1 MPIKHN
7 EIFVLTFSEN
17 LRRIS
22 DIILA
27 IENLEKLRK
36 FWQTIESNFTDKTLK
51 DEKIFIVEGGKVIT
65 RKNVV
70 EKFKDHFRKIVETLK
85 IDRLILSNISDDLVL
100 NAIENFPTMRVF
112 SKSRKQG
119 TLLIVF
125 PLS

>member
-1 MPIKHN
+1 MLDVTNLSSWVNNSEKRLWLGLVLLINLGKIIVPAISLPIKHN

-65 RKNVV
+65 K
-70 EKFKDHFRKIVETLK
+70 K
-85 IDRLILSNISDDLVL
+85 
-100 NAIENFPTMRVF
+100 M
-112 SKSRKQG
+112 
-119 TLLIVF
+119 
-125 PLS
+125 